1 MKILSRFWSYLAPL
15 LTAIGMLAVAPAAN
29 GQSNLVLFVS
39 APGDYIGQGQTYS
52 TTTDFSISGGGG
64 NANVSAFGYNFNIA
78 APAGQDFVVGTYYNT
93 TRTPFAGAGPGIDIE
108 GNGRGCNQDCGS
120 FQVLEVGTDANGNI
134 NRLWLKFTNLCEC
147 FMAPET
153 GEIRYNSQ
161 LATANIPP
169 IITSQPPNQ
178 SVLAGNTATFSAGL
192 GGPGPFTCQWKFNG
206 ANLPGQTASTLVLP
220 DVQPDNDGLYSVT
233 ISDGAGSTNSVAA
246 SLDVLSSAACVT
258 PPSGIVSWWRAEGG
272 ALDSVGGNNGTL
284 AGDAGFAPGKVG
296 LAFSLT
302 NTGAFISVPDSPALN
317 FGSGDFTIELWVQF
331 ISTGGTQAFMAKD
344 EGPGNTSKWI
354 FWLNQGKLQFQASA
368 GLTIGGGTFNPILNH
383 WHHVAVTRSGP
394 TFSFYVDGALN
405 STGASTA
412 PIPQADAPLTLGQ
425 AENTFFLDGLEDEVT
440 IYSRALSATEIQAI
454 YNADSAGKCV
464 PPSPPVVVT
473 PPEAETV
480 FAGNDVSF
488 NVLAAGGPTL
498 SYQWEFDGTN
508 IADATNY
515 SITLDNVQLNQSGNY
530 SVTVATS
537 SGTTNSA
544 NALLTVLTPGSCL
557 PPPAGLVSW
566 WTADGTVTD
575 SAGTNEGTMEGGA
588 GFAAGEV
595 GLAFDFQNGSGY
607 VQVPDSP
614 SLNFGGN
621 DFSIELCANFTSL
634 TGSRALI
641 AKDNGPGANNKW
653 IFWLNGGQLQFLVQT
668 GQSGFN
674 VGSAAFSPALNT
686 WHHLALTR
694 SGSFFSFY
702 VDGALVSTGS
712 SGTPIP
718 TIAAPLTI
726 GQAEGGNFIGGL
738 EDEVSIYGRALS
750 ASEVQSI
757 YEAGT
762 AGKCAPPRVPVLVTQ
777 PQAQTV
783 FAGTTASF
791 NVLAGGS
798 QPLTYQWKMNG
809 TNVPAA
815 VNPTAA
821 SATLILT
828 NTQLSESGNYSVTVS
843 NLAGFT
849 NSTSAQLDVRLPASC
864 SVPAGIVSW
873 WTAEGNATD
882 SAGTNE
888 GTMEGGAGF
897 AAGEVGQAFDFRN
910 GSGYVQVPDSPSLD
924 FGGNDFSIELWAN
937 FTSLTGSG
945 ALIAKDNG
953 PGANNKWIFWLN
965 GGQLQFLVQTGQSGF
980 NVGSAAFSPA
990 LNTWHH
996 LALTRSGSFFSF
1008 YVDGVLVSTD
1018 SSGAPIPAITAPL
1031 TIGEAE
1037 NTAFMGGLEDE
1048 VTIYSRALS
1057 APEIETIYLEGSA
1070 GKCGTPLAPFIVS
1083 QSQSQAVFLGS
1094 TANFSVVAGG
1104 SPPLGYQWLYNGTNI
1119 PVATNASLALTNVQP
1134 AQSGSYS
1141 VTVNNSAGFT
1151 NSSSELLTVVTPGS
1165 CLPPPAGLV
1174 SWWTADGTVTDSA
1187 GTNEGTME
1195 GGAGFAAGEVG
1206 LAFDFQNGSGYVQ
1219 VPDSPSLNFGGNDF
1233 SIELWANFTS
1243 LTGNRALIAKD
1254 NGPGADNK
1262 WIFWLNGSQLQ
1273 FLVGAGTSQTTVG
1286 TAAFTPALNTW
1297 HHLAVTRNGLLF
1309 SFYVDGALV
1318 STGSSGTPIPTITA
1332 PLTIGQAE
1340 GGNFMGG
1347 LEDEVSIYGRALS
1360 ASEVQ
1365 SIYEAGTAGK
1375 CAPLMA
1381 PTLVTQPQAES
1392 IFAGTTASFNVLA
1405 GGSPPLGYQWLY
1417 NGTDIPAATN
1427 AVLVLTNAQPGE
1439 SGNYS
1444 VTVSNLAGSTN
1455 SVTAMLTVN
1464 VPACVTAPAGIVGWW
1479 AGEGNAL
1486 DSAGTN
1492 HGTSVNG
1499 VGFTNGLVGEA
1510 FRLNGI
1516 NQYVDVPNYA
1526 SLNPTN
1532 AVTLEAWINPAEFP
1546 PSAPIIKKAG
1556 QGPGGPDGYTL
1567 ELGGSSG
1574 VLFGAYINGG
1584 WVTTAPAPVSLN
1596 QWTHVAGVYDG
1607 TNLYTYVNGALA
1619 AGPVHV
1625 PGTIGSSGN
1634 DLNIGHD
1641 ASNPS
1646 RYFNGLID
1654 EASVYSNALS
1664 AAQILS
1670 IYNAYSAGKCPIP
1683 LPPSI
1688 ALQPQSQS
1696 VLQGSNAT
1704 FTVFAGGTSPFGYQW
1719 QFDQQNI
1726 SGANSATLTIAN
1738 VQASSAGAY
1747 SVIITNTLGSTN
1759 SANANLSVLLP
1770 PEITF
1775 SPFSQLVR
1783 PGCTVTFNSSANGTA
1798 ILTYQWQFNGTNL
1811 PSQTNT
1817 SLTIVGVQT
1826 NNFGHYTMI
1835 AQNAYGRATSA
1846 VAVLALDHPPV
1857 PGNVVVQRFPGAGVR
1872 MGINDLLAGATDA
1885 DGDPLSIIAVAAS
1898 SIEGGAV
1905 SLVGTSVYY
1914 LPPAG
1919 LAGADAFTYTISDG
1933 HCEGTAVGAVLV
1945 SVRTDTNT
1953 ASRAAIYQ
1961 MPDGSV
1967 QVIFDGMPGVDYR
1980 IQSADT
1986 LTPPDWQDVTNLT
1999 ADQYGA
2005 YTYTDWPSTNGP
2017 VRFFR
2022 SVTP

>member
-544 NALLTVLTPGSCL
+544 NALLTVL
-557 PPPAGLVSW
+557 
-566 WTADGTVTD
+566 
-575 SAGTNEGTMEGGA
+575 
-588 GFAAGEV
+588 
-595 GLAFDFQNGSGY
+595 
-607 VQVPDSP
+607 
-614 SLNFGGN
+614 
-621 DFSIELCANFTSL
+621 I
-634 TGSRALI
+634 
-641 AKDNGPGANNKW
+641 
-653 IFWLNGGQLQFLVQT
+653 
-668 GQSGFN
+668 
-674 VGSAAFSPALNT
+674 
-686 WHHLALTR
+686 
-694 SGSFFSFY
+694 
-702 VDGALVSTGS
+702 
-712 SGTPIP
+712 
-718 TIAAPLTI
+718 
-726 GQAEGGNFIGGL
+726 
-738 EDEVSIYGRALS
+738 
-750 ASEVQSI
+750 
-757 YEAGT
+757 
-762 AGKCAPPRVPVLVTQ
+762 
-777 PQAQTV
+777 
-783 FAGTTASF
+783 
-791 NVLAGGS
+791 
-798 QPLTYQWKMNG
+798 
-809 TNVPAA
+809 
-815 VNPTAA
+815 
-821 SATLILT
+821 
-828 NTQLSESGNYSVTVS
+828 
-843 NLAGFT
+843 
-849 NSTSAQLDVRLPASC
+849 
-864 SVPAGIVSW
+864 
-873 WTAEGNATD
+873 
-882 SAGTNE
+882 
-888 GTMEGGAGF
+888 
-897 AAGEVGQAFDFRN
+897 
-910 GSGYVQVPDSPSLD
+910 
-924 FGGNDFSIELWAN
+924 
-937 FTSLTGSG
+937 
-945 ALIAKDNG
+945 
-953 PGANNKWIFWLN
+953 
-965 GGQLQFLVQTGQSGF
+965 
-980 NVGSAAFSPA
+980 
-990 LNTWHH
+990 
-996 LALTRSGSFFSF
+996 
-1008 YVDGVLVSTD
+1008 
-1018 SSGAPIPAITAPL
+1018 
-1031 TIGEAE
+1031 
-1037 NTAFMGGLEDE
+1037 
-1048 VTIYSRALS
+1048 
-1057 APEIETIYLEGSA
+1057 
-1070 GKCGTPLAPFIVS
+1070 
-1083 QSQSQAVFLGS
+1083 
-1094 TANFSVVAGG
+1094 
-1104 SPPLGYQWLYNGTNI
+1104 
-1119 PVATNASLALTNVQP
+1119 
-1134 AQSGSYS
+1134 
-1141 VTVNNSAGFT
+1141 
-1151 NSSSELLTVVTPGS
+1151 PGS

-1273 FLVGAGTSQTTVG
+1273 FLVGAGTSQATVG